1 MIIQTE
7 ALRVVETV
15 ARYRSFTA
23 AAERLHKVPSAISYT
38 VRKLEENIGTQLFS
52 REGKQVELT
61 NEGRYFLEH
70 ARDILRGLEMLQADI
85 TQLHGGVEQQL
96 RIGLNNLLNDEPLAE
111 LAGELQQRFPACQQ
125 SYRTEVYNG
134 VWDALLDKRID
145 LALGAP
151 NALPQGADL
160 KYLPMGEVHWDF
172 VLSPHHPLSAIKGI
186 LGSREL
192 AAYPA
197 ISVMDT
203 SMSLSKKETWL
214 IKGQKV
220 IYVPDS
226 ASKLKMLIAGTGISF
241 MPRHLCAA
249 AIHRGQ
255 LLRKCVSSPKPP
267 TPIMAAWH
275 RRHKG
280 KVLAVALER
289 LQDPV
294 FQQRWLADTHGS

>member
-38 VRKLEENIGTQLFS
+38 VRKLEENIGTQLFT

-61 NEGRYFLEH
+61 DEGRYFLEH
-70 ARDILRGLEMLQADI
+70 ARDILRDLETLQADI
-85 TQLHGGVEQQL
+85 TQLHGGVERQL
-96 RIGLNNLLNDEPLAE
+96 RVGLNNLLNNAPLAA
-111 LAGELQQRFPACQQ
+111 LAADLQQRFPACQQ
-125 SYRTEVYNG
+125 FYRTEVYNG

-145 LALGAP
+145 LAIGAP
-151 NALPQGADL
+151 NVLPQGADL
-160 KYLPMGEVHWDF
+160 DYLPMGEVHWDF
-172 VLSPHHPLSAIKGI
+172 VLCPTHPLAAIPGT

-203 SMSLSKKETWL
+203 AMSLSKKETWL

-226 ASKLKMLIAGTGISF
+226 ASKLAMLIAGTGISF
-241 MPRHLCAA
+241 MPRHLSATA
-249 AIHRGQ
+249 VRRG
-255 LLRKCVSSPKPP
+255 LLVRKCVDAPKPP

-275 RRHKG
+275 RRHQG
-280 KVLAVALER
+280 KVLAAVIER
-289 LQDPV
+289 LSDAQC
-294 FQQRWLADTHGS
+294 QQGWLADTRSD